1 MTSLIRDSTMSK
13 VLKAMTCPT
22 PLLTPGAIRRL
33 RASTSPVRT
42 MGGTPLRENTGL
54 IKTSPPILARTKRKI
69 SKYSNTLLSIP
80 HHSHQRAAIMAN
92 SSTTNSFITLLIQ
105 DPRAKSTRAM
115 TISLGT
121 NVRVCS

>member
-13 VLKAMTCPT
+13 VLKAMTCPA

-54 IKTSPPILARTKRKI
+54 IKTSPPILARTKRK
-69 SKYSNTLLSIP
+69 YQNTQIHCCP
-80 HHSHQRAAIMAN
+80 YR
-92 SSTTNSFITLLIQ
+92 TTLIKEL
-105 DPRAKSTRAM
+105 P
-115 TISLGT
+115 
-121 NVRVCS
+121 